1 MDLQLA
7 DSFSF
12 SFSGAENIPQTK
24 ESSPVRRKVPNL
36 SPVLFARD
44 YEIEDPPA
52 PPNTPTFVGLQ
63 TDVQSHQLQAEV
75 QRCHQ
80 QKTEARSYHQQ
91 KTEVQSYQSESEPQS
106 YKSRCRST
114 LVFRR
119 GHNYDRLD
127 DVYRIR
133 NQTRLQYWCEN
144 ILYPRLRVGDEVVC
158 LPCLYPV
165 LVCCVIVSSISIF
178 GSLIR

>member
-1 MDLQLA
+1 MDLHQL
-7 DSFSF
+7 DSL
-12 SFSGAENIPQTK
+12 SGAENILQTEK
-24 ESSPVRRKVPNL
+24 TSPMRRKIPNL
-36 SPVLFARD
+36 SPVLFDRD
-44 YEIEDPPA
+44 YENEGPLA

-63 TDVQSHQLQAEV
+63 QSQADGLVHQPQSYQPE
-75 QRCHQ
+75 
-80 QKTEARSYHQQ
+80 TEP
-91 KTEVQSYQSESEPQS
+91 QSYQSRS
-106 YKSRCRST
+106 RST

>member
-1 MDLQLA
+1 MDLQLP
-7 DSFSF
+7 DDL
-12 SFSGAENIPQTK
+12 SGAENIPQTK
-24 ESSPVRRKVPNL
+24 EASPVRRKVPNL
-36 SPVLFARD
+36 SPVLFDRD
-44 YEIEDPPA
+44 YETEDPPA
-52 PPNTPTFVGLQ
+52 PPNTPTLGLQ
-63 TDVQSHQLQAEV
+63 QSQTDAQSYQPQS
-75 QRCHQ
+75 QQ
-80 QKTEARSYHQQ
+80 QKTEPRSHQ
-91 KTEVQSYQSESEPQS
+91 TEVQSYQSEPQS
-106 YKSRCRST
+106 YKSHSRST

-119 GHNYDRLD
+119 GYNYDRLD

>member
-1 MDLQLA
+1 MDLQLS
-7 DSFSF
+7 DSL
-12 SFSGAENIPQTK
+12 SGAETK
-24 ESSPVRRKVPNL
+24 ELSPVRRKVPNL

-63 TDVQSHQLQAEV
+63 QSQTDVQSHQLEA
-75 QRCHQ
+75 QRCWSQSQ
-80 QKTEARSYHQQ
+80 QKTD
-91 KTEVQSYQSESEPQS
+91 VQSYQSESESQS
-106 YKSRCRST
+106 YKSHSRST

-119 GHNYDRLD
+119 GYNYDRLD

-133 NQTRLQYWCEN
+133 NQTRLQYWCES

>member
-1 MDLQLA
+1 MELQLA
-7 DSFSF
+7 DSF

-63 TDVQSHQLQAEV
+63 TDVQSHQLEAQK
-75 QRCHQ
+75 CHQ
-80 QKTEARSYHQQ
+80 QKTEPRSYQ
-91 KTEVQSYQSESEPQS
+91 TEVQSYQSEFDPQS